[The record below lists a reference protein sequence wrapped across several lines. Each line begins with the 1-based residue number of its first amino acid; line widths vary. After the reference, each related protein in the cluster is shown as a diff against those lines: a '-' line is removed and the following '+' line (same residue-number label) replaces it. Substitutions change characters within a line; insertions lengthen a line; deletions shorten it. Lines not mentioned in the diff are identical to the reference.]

1 VHKWTKSACV
11 VLAGCIL
18 PAVMA
23 AGMMGS
29 VRPAPANHR
38 IANSITQVTLASS
51 VSMTTPRA
59 TAPKATD
66 TAKYV
71 VRPGDTLS
79 AIAGALAVP
88 GGWQALY
95 AANRPRIGANPNVI
109 RPGTVL
115 VLPGPRASVRYTVAV
130 GDTLSGI
137 ASRLAVPGG
146 WPALYV
152 ANRRAI
158 GPDPNLL
165 RPGAILVTPRLAASA
180 PGTVPAAP
188 GTGQGHQR
196 PAPAQPRPSAPATT
210 HPSGHA
216 SSPAAAPSPATT
228 PSPITTPPPASAQSP
243 RAANPPRPAVTRPA
257 ATRLPRWLETL
268 LLSAGLL
275 IGIAFLS
282 EPAIMLAR
290 RRRRGREAREAV
302 EKARIVLA
310 DHERLIVTYSTADDT
325 VYVLTPPGEDPRAVL
340 RAARLVLPDDTY
352 EVLAGRLGVPAN
364 WPLE

>member
-23 AGMMGS
+23 AAMMGS

-115 VLPGPRASVRYTVAV
+115 VLPGPRASVRYIVTV

-146 WPALYV
+146 WRALYA
-152 ANRRAI
+152 ANRRAV

-165 RPGAILVTPRLAASA
+165 RPGAILVAPRLAASA

-216 SSPAAAPSPATT
+216 SSPTAAPSPARA
-228 PSPITTPPPASAQSP
+228 PSPITTPPPAGGQSP
-243 RAANPPRPAVTRPA
+243 RAANPPRPVVTRPA
-257 ATRLPRWLETL
+257 ATRLPRWLERL
-268 LLSAGLL
+268 LLAAGLV
-275 IGIAFLS
+275 IGVAFLS
-282 EPAIMLAR
+282 KPAIMLGR

-310 DHERLIVTYSTADDT
+310 NHERLIVTYSTADDT

-352 EVLAGRLGVPAN
+352 EVLAGHLGVPAN